1 MSLKTPTALVLEA
14 LQRVVAAPQHQPVL
28 IAGFF
33 SADYHQQVDGN
44 TLDYAHFIQ
53 HMALLKQLT
62 RSMTLE
68 IVAVAGQG
76 DSVLTHHRV
85 RVEKRD
91 GARSLIK
98 VLAHFTVRDGKI
110 CACDELTQLLEGEH
124 DDRDLGSRV
133 SV

>member
-1 MSLKTPTALVLEA
+1 
-14 LQRVVAAPQHQPVL
+14 
-28 IAGFF
+28 
-33 SADYHQQVDGN
+33 
-44 TLDYAHFIQ
+44 
-53 HMALLKQLT
+53 
-62 RSMTLE
+62 
-68 IVAVAGQG
+68 VAGQG

-110 CACDELTQLLEGEH
+110 CACDELTQLLEGEY

>member
-1 MSLKTPTALVLEA
+1 MSQQTPTTLVLEA
-14 LQRVVAAPQHQPVL
+14 LQRVVASPQHQPLL
-28 IAGFF
+28 IAEFF
-33 SADYHQQVDGN
+33 SEDYLQQVDGN
-44 TLDYAHFIQ
+44 TLDYAHFMQ

-76 DSVLTHHRV
+76 DCVLTHHQV

-91 GARSLIK
+91 GGRSLVK

-110 CACDELTQLLEGEH
+110 CACDELTQLLEGERG
-124 DDRDLGSRV
+124 DRDLGSRV